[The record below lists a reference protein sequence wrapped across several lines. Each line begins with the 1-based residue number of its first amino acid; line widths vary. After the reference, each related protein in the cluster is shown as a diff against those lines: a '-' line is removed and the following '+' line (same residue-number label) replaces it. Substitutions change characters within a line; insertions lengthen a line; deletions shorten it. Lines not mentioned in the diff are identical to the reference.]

1 MHYFLPCRKSSKYY
15 FATISFI
22 FSLFPLAHSFNV
34 YRLLLHNHT
43 TNTKNRKKPTHI
55 YVNSK
60 NAATIRNSL
69 TDTFP
74 LRRRFRLHPF
84 CMPTKKDSESHN
96 QK

>member
-1 MHYFLPCRKSSKYY
+1 MHYFLPCRNSSKYY

-22 FSLFPLAHSFNV
+22 FSLFPFLTHSMYIAYF
-34 YRLLLHNHT
+34 YT
-43 TNTKNRKKPTHI
+43 TTPQTPKTEKPTHI